1 MNRVSGR
8 VMQVLE
14 LIRALVDAVLSA
26 LSIDWFWSVW
36 LMAVVG
42 VEIGITRAVPNLA
55 GAGAYAMAV
64 YLCGAGL
71 TSALY
76 ATSYELIARR
86 YVDQPAV
93 QPKRRARSSSPPPP
107 GETMI
112 PGAVGLALATFGA
125 FLFIALARRDL
136 VILVVGLPV
145 VLITAPLFALF
156 AFGYTRGEP
165 TIGSF
170 AYRKMPWGLGAFL
183 ALAGFVL
190 AARALHLTDSDDAVS
205 LSIIAG
211 VAAAAALGFNFFRNW
226 RVRS

>member
-1 MNRVSGR
+1 MNRIRGR
-8 VMQVLE
+8 AMQALE
-14 LIRALVDAVLSA
+14 LGRAFVDALLSA

-36 LMAVVG
+36 LMAVVA

-55 GAGAYAMAV
+55 GAGAFAMAV

-86 YVDQPAV
+86 YVDQPAAR
-93 QPKRRARSSSPPPP
+93 PKRRASSSPPP

-112 PGAVGLALATFGA
+112 PGVVGLALATFGA

-183 ALAGFVL
+183 ALTGFVL
-190 AARALHLTDSDDAVS
+190 AARALHLADSDDAVS
-205 LSIIAG
+205 LSIITS
-211 VAAAAALGFNFFRNW
+211 VVAAAALGFNFFRNW

>member
-1 MNRVSGR
+1 MNRIRGR
-8 VMQVLE
+8 VMQALE
-14 LIRALVDAVLSA
+14 LVRALVDALLSA

-55 GAGAYAMAV
+55 GAGAFAMAV
-64 YLCGAGL
+64 YLCSAGL

-86 YVDQPAV
+86 YVDQPAAR
-93 QPKRRARSSSPPPP
+93 PKRRASSAPPPP

-112 PGAVGLALATFGA
+112 PGVVGLALATFGA

-183 ALAGFVL
+183 ALTGFVL
-190 AARALHLTDSDDAVS
+190 AARALHLADSDDDVS
-205 LSIIAG
+205 LSIITS

>member
-1 MNRVSGR
+1 MNRVRGR

-14 LIRALVDAVLSA
+14 LGRALADAFVSA
-26 LSIDWFWSVW
+26 LSIDWFWSCW
-36 LMAVVG
+36 LIAVVG
-42 VEIGITRAVPNLA
+42 VEIGITKAVPNVA
-55 GAGAYAMAV
+55 GAAAPAMAV

-86 YVDQPAV
+86 YVDQPGTRA
-93 QPKRRARSSSPPPP
+93 KAGARRSPPPP

-112 PGAVGLALATFGA
+112 PGAIGLALATLGA

-136 VILVVGLPV
+136 VILLVGLPV
-145 VLITAPLFALF
+145 ALVTAPLFSLF

-170 AYRKMPWGLGAFL
+170 GYRKMPWGLGVFL
-183 ALAGFVL
+183 ALTVFVFV
-190 AARALHLTDSDDAVS
+190 ARTLHLMDGDGA
-205 LSIIAG
+205 LSISLIAT

>member
-1 MNRVSGR
+1 MNRLRGR
-8 VMQVLE
+8 VIQVLE
-14 LIRALVDAVLSA
+14 LVRALVDAFLSA
-26 LSIDWFWSVW
+26 LSIDWFWSCW

-42 VEIGITRAVPNLA
+42 MEIGITKAIPNVA
-55 GAGAYAMAV
+55 GAGPFGMAV

-76 ATSYELIARR
+76 ATTYELVARS
-86 YVDQPAV
+86 YVDQPGNK
-93 QPKRRARSSSPPPP
+93 PKARARRSPPPP

-112 PGAVGLALATFGA
+112 PGAIGLALAALGA
-125 FLFIALARRDL
+125 FLFIARARRDL
-136 VILVVGLPV
+136 VILLVGLPV
-145 VLITAPLFALF
+145 ALITAPLFSLF

-170 AYRKMPWGLGAFL
+170 GYRKMPWGLGAFL
-183 ALAGFVL
+183 VLTVFVFTARTFHLMDGDGAL
-190 AARALHLTDSDDAVS
+190 SVS
-205 LSIIAG
+205 LIAT